1 MSEKQ
6 IMVIDDDPDV
16 RSLLATIL
24 EEKGYQVL
32 QAKSGSEA
40 LEILKREVP
49 HLIITDL
56 LLPGEHGLD
65 LIQVVKSEYFIPVII
80 LSGVYHHREVKKIIN
95 DNFVEAFFEK
105 PVNMNKLLAKVNQLL
120 NE

>member
-6 IMVIDDDPDV
+6 ILVIDDDPDV
-16 RSLLATIL
+16 RSLLTTIL

-40 LEILKREVP
+40 IESLKRKVP
-49 HLIITDL
+49 HLMITDL

-65 LIQVVKSEYFIPVII
+65 LIKVVKSECFIPVII
-80 LSGVYHHREVKKIIN
+80 LSGVYHHREVENYID

-105 PVNMNKLLAKVNQLL
+105 PVELNKLLAKVSQLL

>member
-16 RSLLATIL
+16 RSLLTTIL
-24 EEKGYQVL
+24 EEKGYRVFE
-32 QAKSGSEA
+32 AESGSEA
-40 LEILKREVP
+40 IKALNQNVP

-65 LIQVVKSEYFIPVII
+65 LIQIVKSKYFIPVII
-80 LSGVYHHREVKKIIN
+80 LSGVYRHREVEKIIEE
-95 DNFVEAFFEK
+95 NFVEAFFEK
-105 PVNMNKLLAKVNQLL
+105 PVDMNKLLAKVSRLL